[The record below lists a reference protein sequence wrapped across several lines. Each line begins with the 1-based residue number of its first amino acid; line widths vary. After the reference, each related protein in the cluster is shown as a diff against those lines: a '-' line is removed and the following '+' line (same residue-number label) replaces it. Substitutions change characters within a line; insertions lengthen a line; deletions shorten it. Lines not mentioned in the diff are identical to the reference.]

1 MQTKMIEVA
10 DLEQLMI
17 KHRGNITQAAKE
29 IGLNRGTL
37 RRYIN
42 GDGSNVILV
51 KDGEKFAPFVFDR
64 RSGHHKKGN

>member
-17 KHRGNITQAAKE
+17 KNRDNITKAAEE
-29 IGLNRGTL
+29 IGLNRATL

-42 GDGSNVILV
+42 GDQSNVILV
-51 KDGEKFAPFVFDR
+51 KDGDTFAPYVFDR
-64 RSGHHKKGN
+64 RSGHHKKG